1 MMSRALVFVFA
12 CIAIT
17 NAQLAPH
24 VPGKASPWTWDN
36 CGTKLDRLETDK
48 VSVSGKFIA
57 DNKVRPRFAAFPSLV
72 KSIKK
77 SRGLAAAPCATRTQT
92 GGHRSWLSH
101 AASVGAPPPPWGHV
115 YTHTGA
121 QKVGFTY
128 D

>member
-57 DNKVRPRFAAFPSLV
+57 DNKVRPRFARISLPREIDQKV
-72 KSIKK
+72 TRACCRSLRH
-77 SRGLAAAPCATRTQT
+77 SHTNGWASVMAVSCRERWRSAAPLGPCVHT
-92 GGHRSWLSH
+92 HRGTKSGLH
-101 AASVGAPPPPWGHV
+101 I
-115 YTHTGA
+115 
-121 QKVGFTY
+121 
-128 D
+128 